1 MLSYIKRPLCMVTLC
16 TGCPYQC
23 RSCTLSATLVRT
35 CSKCN
40 DGFTLSTVDNTCV
53 RTYPAIYQI
62 NVSIKPQQNRSSLV
76 RDESSS
82 ALVSDYTPLTVE
94 GAAVRPVKSVHDLD
108 IYFDADLIMRTLYTH
123 VQRAMFCVTD
133 MELFSP
139 GSHVV
144 DNTVNI

>member
-1 MLSYIKRPLCMVTLC
+1 MYRMSIPVSIVYFVGDFGSNVQQVQWRVYSVYGRQHLRPYV
-16 TGCPYQC
+16 P
-23 RSCTLSATLVRT
+23 
-35 CSKCN
+35 
-40 DGFTLSTVDNTCV
+40 
-53 RTYPAIYQI
+53 YPAIYQI